1 MNDWTQTI
9 DRLIDQLN
17 DWSNYK
23 SIERT
28 NKWTRIIRMIVQMI
42 VCTSFNHLINLTIL
56 VHLFDWSFDWSVNHL
71 QLIVIVGGFL
81 VHLIIILLKLLLFA
95 RRLIFNHWWSFQH
108 QQTSPLPKMLLSP
121 RWLCCHYWL
130 QLSPPLS
137 PLMLQPSPTT
147 VAPSSRPQSHNKY
160 GAPTCT
166 QLVSD
171 NNMSATLSRKK
182 WPNMGKMP
190 TCHPNM
196 KRHVADMSSVATAS
210 PKVADTTWKA
220 FATKLFKMAESNARK
235 RVSQEKDM
243 NLNEY
248 IINKDKLDN
257 HTQLFFHLPFHPSNP
272 NYGAIQKIWR
282 DNIATPFEKL
292 ELSELTNKAGSK
304 IDITKLTICS
314 RGPNL
319 GNLLSCWK
327 LKNRGSNTTR

>member
-1 MNDWTQTI
+1 
-9 DRLIDQLN
+9 
-17 DWSNYK
+17 
-23 SIERT
+23 
-28 NKWTRIIRMIVQMI
+28 
-42 VCTSFNHLINLTIL
+42 
-56 VHLFDWSFDWSVNHL
+56 
-71 QLIVIVGGFL
+71 
-81 VHLIIILLKLLLFA
+81 
-95 RRLIFNHWWSFQH
+95 
-108 QQTSPLPKMLLSP
+108 
-121 RWLCCHYWL
+121 
-130 QLSPPLS
+130 
-137 PLMLQPSPTT
+137 
-147 VAPSSRPQSHNKY
+147 
-160 GAPTCT
+160 
-166 QLVSD
+166 
-171 NNMSATLSRKK
+171 
-182 WPNMGKMP
+182 
-190 TCHPNM
+190 
-196 KRHVADMSSVATAS
+196 
-210 PKVADTTWKA
+210 
-220 FATKLFKMAESNARK
+220 MAESNARK